1 MRTRLMF
8 EAFDREDEDLVAF
21 WIKTTGDG
29 VRALTTKDKM
39 AILKLAVNRQWP
51 IVIKELLIDS
61 AASAG
66 MNKNEAADYYGDGF
80 ETRLL
85 EAMREGTSAGDEL
98 VQLLTDNLKAEDV
111 NARLVENSM
120 GKLALHLAVNL
131 KRTDL
136 DPADD

>member
-1 MRTRLMF
+1 MF

-61 AASAG
+61 AAAAG

>member
-1 MRTRLMF
+1 M
-8 EAFDREDEDLVAF
+8 
-21 WIKTTGDG
+21 
-29 VRALTTKDKM
+29 RALTTKDKM

-66 MNKNEAADYYGDGF
+66 MNKNEVADYYGDGF